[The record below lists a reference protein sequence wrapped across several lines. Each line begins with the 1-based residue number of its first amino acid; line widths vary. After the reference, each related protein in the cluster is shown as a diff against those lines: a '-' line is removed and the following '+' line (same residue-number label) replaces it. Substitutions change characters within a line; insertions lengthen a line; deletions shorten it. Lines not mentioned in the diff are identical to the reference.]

1 MRAYIRA
8 AIRKKWFI
16 IPELPRL
23 FYQVCETLNPKITLI
38 IEQFFPQIVDRH
50 ISTRSPVRSTL
61 EGLERYRNMGYQ
73 VIRNLSGEDREEN
86 RKALDDAYAAAVGRL
101 KEFHDQET
109 GLSEFPTGTGSSSDA
124 S

>member
-1 MRAYIRA
+1 M
-8 AIRKKWFI
+8 
-16 IPELPRL
+16 
-23 FYQVCETLNPKITLI
+23 CETLNPKITLI

-73 VIRNLSGEDREEN
+73 VIRNLSGEEREEN